1 MYAPKDELKHRLLW
15 REPYTEHE
23 AGSGS
28 AGPHHGWAVAS
39 QSSQVTHGLHL
50 SQGQAGCYCSSCQ
63 KPAPRPCPSQGVPL
77 DPTLPME
84 LPVQVF
90 GNMLQCARAC
100 RPLWRVLCVPA
111 LWTPSPH
118 GPSLQCSFLTLGV
131 CGSFHW
137 AAVIPPPPVPCLPAL
152 TALLCFVPSP
162 DAVSHRSCP
171 NAWRGVH
178 LRHFCWPGHGVF
190 KCWGSA
196 PAAAK
201 TQAGTVGHSFIPWL
215 PGKLQQAVLQ
225 ELQERDQL
233 SPSLWAA
240 PGGSCRLLLRPRCLG
255 TVKTLA
261 QPLCSAGRPLLPV
274 ARHSHT
280 AAAHP
285 ALRLSLQHHGVR
297 GEWPVV

>member
-1 MYAPKDELKHRLLW
+1 MSLLHRLERQELNCYMYAPKDELKHRLLW

-118 GPSLQCSFLTLGV
+118 GPSLQCSFLTPGV
-131 CGSFHW
+131 RGSFHW
-137 AAVIPPPPVPCLPAL
+137 QQSFPLHLYLVSQRSQPSSALSPARMRSLIEAAQM
-152 TALLCFVPSP
+152 
-162 DAVSHRSCP
+162 
-171 NAWRGVH
+171 
-178 LRHFCWPGHGVF
+178 HGVEF
-190 KCWGSA
+190 IFAISA
-196 PAAAK
+196 G
-201 TQAGTVGHSFIPWL
+201 QDMVFSSAG
-215 PGKLQQAVLQ
+215 
-225 ELQERDQL
+225 D
-233 SPSLWAA
+233 
-240 PGGSCRLLLRPRCLG
+240 RLLLQQKLRQVPWAIPSSHGSQASSSRQCCRSCRRG
-255 TVKTLA
+255 T
-261 QPLCSAGRPLLPV
+261 S
-274 ARHSHT
+274 
-280 AAAHP
+280 
-285 ALRLSLQHHGVR
+285 
-297 GEWPVV
+297 